1 MLRSAI
7 APDLQVL
14 GATVN
19 NIVDD
24 FGAFPLLAGDILKG
38 VGIGTIDAM
47 GMYRLDKQAWYS
59 MSAYLRAYSRIER
72 ELGPTFLY
80 KAGLAIPRNAIFP
93 KEIHDLESGL
103 RSIDVAY
110 HMNHAR
116 HGVSLFDALTGAMRE
131 GIGHYRVESTGD
143 RLLQVV
149 CENPYPCDFDRGIVE
164 AMAKRFEPSARIF
177 HATKPACRKVGGAS
191 CTFHV
196 EW

>member
-1 MLRSAI
+1 MPSRVI
-7 APDLQVL
+7 ATDLQVL
-14 GATVN
+14 GAAVN
-19 NIVDD
+19 NIVEN
-24 FGAFPLLAGDILKG
+24 FWAFPLLAGDILSS
-38 VGIGTIDAM
+38 VGIGAVDAV
-47 GMYRLDKQAWYS
+47 GTFRLDKGAWYS
-59 MSAYLRAYSRIER
+59 MGAYLRAYSRIER

-93 KEIHDLESGL
+93 KEVHDLESGL

-116 HGVSLFDALTGAMRE
+116 HGEPLFDARTGAMSE
-131 GIGHYRVESTGD
+131 GIGHYHVQRAGD
-143 RLLQVV
+143 CLLQVV

-164 AMAKRFEPSARIF
+164 AMTKRFEPSARIF
-177 HATKPACRKVGGAS
+177 HATRPACRNAGGAS

>member
-1 MLRSAI
+1 MTSRAI
-7 APDLQVL
+7 ASDLQVL

-24 FGAFPLLAGDILKG
+24 FDAFPLLAGDILNS
-38 VGIGTIDAM
+38 VGIGKIDAM
-47 GMYRLDKQAWYS
+47 GTFRLDKGAWYS

-80 KAGLAIPRNAIFP
+80 KTGLVIPRNAIFP
-93 KEIHDLESGL
+93 KEIHDLESGM

-116 HGVSLFDALTGAMRE
+116 GGEALFDARTGAMSE
-131 GIGHYRVESTGD
+131 GIGHYHVQRTGD
-143 RLLQVV
+143 GLLQVV

-177 HATKPACRKVGGAS
+177 HATKPACRKAGGPS